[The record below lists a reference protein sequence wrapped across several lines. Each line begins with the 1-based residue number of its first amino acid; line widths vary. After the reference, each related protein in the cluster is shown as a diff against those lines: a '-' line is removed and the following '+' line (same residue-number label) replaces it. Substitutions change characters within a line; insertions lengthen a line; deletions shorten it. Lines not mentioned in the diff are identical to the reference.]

1 MKRKVPGMGIR
12 NGQGSCAAGG
22 ETQMEESVKRRA
34 GKRNGGAR
42 RTGRLLSCAALLMIL
57 TGAVMLS
64 VGLFRITAQMMG
76 AVDALRISPL
86 LYDLAACGMSADGLL
101 LMRTGRKTLIDPFGE
116 DRMVLGFPWS
126 AWLVAFTAAAQ
137 AVVRVAGGLYG
148 CGAGCGPYVC
158 DRDPGEYPGSPHR
171 DRAGADSADGIL
183 SAEGRGGPV
192 GDGSGRPAVRP
203 GGEEAEGADHS
214 TERTAE

>member
-22 ETQMEESVKRRA
+22 GTQMEESVKRRA

-57 TGAVMLS
+57 TGAAMLS

-76 AVDALRISPL
+76 AVDAFRISPL

-137 AVVRVAGGLYG
+137 AAGHMYVRPARCPAG
-148 CGAGCGPYVC
+148 
-158 DRDPGEYPGSPHR
+158 RR
-171 DRAGADSADGIL
+171 R
-183 SAEGRGGPV
+183 
-192 GDGSGRPAVRP
+192 SGRRGSFDRTD
-203 GGEEAEGADHS
+203 GGMRRLLSG
-214 TERTAE
+214 

>member
-57 TGAVMLS
+57 TGAAMLS

-76 AVDALRISPL
+76 AVDAFRISPL

-137 AVVRVAGGLYG
+137 AAGHMYVIEIRANIRVHHIATALELILLTAFYLLKD
-148 CGAGCGPYVC
+148 GAGRSETGLAGP
-158 DRDPGEYPGSPHR
+158 
-171 DRAGADSADGIL
+171 L
-183 SAEGRGGPV
+183 
-192 GDGSGRPAVRP
+192 SGR
-203 GGEEAEGADHS
+203 AEKKRKARIIRQNGRRN
-214 TERTAE
+214 ETAPFRIKKRRA